1 MTHKTDSSFS
11 FNRTP
16 RLRIRSAWLQ
26 ALASTIVIACVAI
39 ASSARA
45 QELNRKGNLVF
56 GAERLFGFYL
66 DKQNYDGPGA
76 IEGSNDTTVV
86 GIGWSLLDPS
96 AILAIPRFSVDYFLD
111 EHLTLGGSFGIAAVN
126 TDGGDVLGLLFA
138 ARVGYALRITNA
150 VSFWPRGGLT
160 VATVGDN
167 NDVTVFGLTIEGMFT
182 LAPSD
187 GWAFLAGP
195 LLDLGLFG
203 SGPVDD
209 QDRSEILFGIMFGIS
224 GWLEV

>member
-39 ASSARA
+39 ASSAQA
-45 QELNRKGNLVF
+45 QELNRQGNLVF
-56 GAERLFGFYL
+56 SAERLFGFYL
-66 DKQNYDGPGA
+66 DKQSFDGPGPR
-76 IEGSNDTTVV
+76 EDSNDTTVV
-86 GIGWSLLDPS
+86 GIGWSLLNPT
-96 AILAIPRFSVDYFLD
+96 ALLTIPRVGIDYFLD
-111 EHLTLGGSFGIAAVN
+111 EHLTLGGS
-126 TDGGDVLGLLFA
+126 LGLASVSTDDGFDTLGILFA

-150 VSFWPRGGLT
+150 ISFWPRGGLT
-160 VATVGDN
+160 VATAGD
-167 NDVTVFGLTIEGMFT
+167 DVDLTVFGLTVEGMFT

-187 GWAFLAGP
+187 GWAVLAGP
-195 LLDLGLFG
+195 VLDLGFLG
-203 SGPVDD
+203 SAGDD
-209 QDRSEILFGIMFGIS
+209 TDYTEIMFGIMFGLS